1 MPGTKK
7 DCVEMKADLL
17 IMGESPLSLALLASS
32 ISGVGRPV
40 TLEAEGGVLTV
51 VSSFFCFAHCN
62 KPGEG
67 DFVCELTPQNRTPS
81 RGRHHPYRRRLVDTL
96 VALRPAWT

>member
-1 MPGTKK
+1 MRGTKK
-7 DCVEMKADLL
+7 DSTEMKADLL

-51 VSSFFCFAHCN
+51 VSSFFCFTHCN

-67 DFVCELTPQNRTPS
+67 DFVCEDFEYDGDAELNPVI
-81 RGRHHPYRRRLVDTL
+81 G
-96 VALRPAWT
+96 VAEGTALLDN